1 MALTARIGRAM
12 EAFHLLSTYAADWES
27 RGALA
32 AAYRRTLRTTTDS
45 TEIVV
50 RLRVAGLVT
59 PLHMRMC
66 DIYTL
71 GEILHERQ
79 YQVRAPLPERPTII
93 DAGANIGIATLWF
106 LSQYPGAKLVCVEP
120 DLSNFRLLQAN
131 FDSRNDVIL
140 EQVAL
145 GAADESVTLHLAAH
159 GAMHSVVDS
168 GPAVGTL
175 SVSQVRLDTLMDR
188 HCIEHVDL
196 LKLDV
201 EGSEFDCV
209 RGLGD
214 RLANVRVIV
223 GEFHERLVDE
233 DAFYSYLDGNG
244 FRQVHKTYFGTGRS
258 DGVHAFEVVRDG

>member
-1 MALTARIGRAM
+1 M
-12 EAFHLLSTYAADWES
+12 EAFHLLSTYAADWAS
-27 RGALA
+27 RRALT
-32 AAYRRTLRTTTDS
+32 AAYRRTLSTTTDS

-50 RLRVAGLVT
+50 RLRVGGLVI

-79 YQVRAPLPERPTII
+79 YQVRSALPERPTIV
-93 DAGANIGIATLWF
+93 DAGANIGVAALWF
-106 LSQYPGAKLVCVEP
+106 LGQYPGAKLICVEP
-120 DLSNFRLLQAN
+120 DLSNFLLLQAN
-131 FDSRNDVIL
+131 FDAFDSVIL

-159 GAMHSVVDS
+159 GAMHSVVDD
-168 GPAVGTL
+168 GPAIGTL
-175 SVSQVRLDTLMDR
+175 SVSQIRLDTLMDR
-188 HCIEHVDL
+188 HCIEQIDL

-214 RLANVRVIV
+214 RLVDTKVIV

-233 DAFYSYLDGNG
+233 GAFYGYLDGYG
-244 FRQVHKTYFGTGRS
+244 FRQVHRTYFGTGRS
-258 DGVHAFEVVRDG
+258 DGVHAFEVVREG